1 MPQTPEPYRV
11 LAQTV
16 PVFSLRGW
24 GLRWIDLGSYE
35 TGILLHR
42 DAFLKEF
49 AGPLHRPLLVWDDLI
64 PGVLIDRRLMRIH
77 TSPFLLT
84 LTYPGLATS
93 DGCVLDRVDLLVRV
107 DDPAQFS
114 EKARYLHEATLDMPT
129 LALAIQ
135 QGTSTALA
143 DWVGKYAQDD
153 LCYSQKT
160 SIFIASQ
167 LRNLWENALGEW
179 GITLVQDP
187 TLHFLPQ
194 SKVEARMERVGA
206 ILQRR
211 GVLTAEEWS
220 DLVQGMA
227 LNDPQIADI
236 LSDALDEVLEN
247 WQQERTPEGMPP
259 RKTETLH
266 RGPATPH
273 RSAPAGPIPSGAG
286 EPGPALRHSRY
297 PFPL

>member
-1 MPQTPEPYRV
+1 MPQTPEPHRV

-77 TSPFLLT
+77 T

-273 RSAPAGPIPSGAG
+273 RSAPACPIPSGAG